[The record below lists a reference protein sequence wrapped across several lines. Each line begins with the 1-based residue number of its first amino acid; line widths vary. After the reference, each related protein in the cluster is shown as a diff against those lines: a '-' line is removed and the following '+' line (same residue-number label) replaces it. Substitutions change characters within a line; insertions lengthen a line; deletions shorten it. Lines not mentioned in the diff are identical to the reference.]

1 MASPVDLLIVS
12 ALSFTFVAPTTRT
25 DGTPLPLSEI
35 AGYEA
40 HLDGVQQPDLIAANV
55 TAIEYPTLDQ
65 GCLAMKTVDTDGR
78 KSVLTAEVCKSDGFV
93 PLPPPPPDDDDIP
106 TDKWTVEHVSSYE
119 IDNWLMRPEYAF
131 NRGDPTE
138 NALWHS
144 RYTPTEALPPHELQ
158 VDMQATY
165 RVTAFSQKPRTG
177 AGNATVKDYIF
188 YLSEDGV
195 TFTEVARG
203 VFPPGDQ
210 LHTVE
215 IEPTV
220 ARYWSFVALTEQDGG
235 NQASTDEIFLRG
247 SLVVVPA
254 RPSPPVMIE

>member
-1 MASPVDLLIVS
+1 MALLAKSLIVA
-12 ALSFTFVAPTTRT
+12 ALMWSFNAPTTRT
-25 DGTPLPLSEI
+25 DGTPLSLEEI
-35 AGYEA
+35 AGYEVY
-40 HLDGVQQPDLIAANV
+40 LDGVLQPDLIAANV
-55 TAIEYPTLDQ
+55 TAIEYPSLDQ
-65 GCLAMKTVDTDGR
+65 GCIAMRTVDTDGR
-78 KSVLTAEVCKSDGFV
+78 KSEKTLDVCKSDGYV
-93 PLPPPPPDDDDIP
+93 PLPPLPPDDVDIP

-119 IDNWLMRPEYAF
+119 IDNWLMRGEYAF

-138 NALWHS
+138 HALWHS

-203 VFPPGDQ
+203 SFAPGDQ

-215 IEPTV
+215 IAPTA
-220 ARYWSFVALTEQDGG
+220 ARYWSFVALSEQDGG

-247 SLVVVPA
+247 SPIVAPA
-254 RPSPPVMIE
+254 RPSPPVMVE